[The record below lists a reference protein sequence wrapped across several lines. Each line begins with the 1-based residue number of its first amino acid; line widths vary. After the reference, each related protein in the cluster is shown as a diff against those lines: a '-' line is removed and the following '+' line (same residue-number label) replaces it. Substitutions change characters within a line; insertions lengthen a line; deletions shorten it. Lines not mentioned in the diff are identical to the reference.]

1 MSSFPFLSSD
11 RNKTP
16 IHRPINLVLRL
27 ADRFFFFF
35 LKLKGNGLKEWIYI
49 YIYIFP
55 NPAYLINES
64 SLNIKCSYNIAY
76 LH

>member
-27 ADRFFFFF
+27 ADRFFF
-35 LKLKGNGLKEWIYI
+35 LKLKGNGLKEWI

>member
-1 MSSFPFLSSD
+1 MSSFPFLSSN

-27 ADRFFFFF
+27 ADRFFFF
-35 LKLKGNGLKEWIYI
+35 KVKREWVKRMDIYI